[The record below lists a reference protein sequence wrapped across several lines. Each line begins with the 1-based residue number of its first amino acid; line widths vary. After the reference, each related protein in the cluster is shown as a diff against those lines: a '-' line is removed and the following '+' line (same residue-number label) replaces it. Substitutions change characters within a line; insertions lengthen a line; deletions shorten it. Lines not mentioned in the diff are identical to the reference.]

1 MFPAHW
7 WTVPSPG
14 AAGCITHCVLQLV
27 MDHYWADKPLVWDLE
42 HVAFFCMSFKNRVS
56 VSDSPPAL
64 LYTRSAGLQIQM
76 LWLFVL
82 LVQYP
87 WTGEPNE
94 GLSSLHSWG
103 EPLSLQTFSLLW
115 MSNSGG
121 GVGLEYTA
129 SLSLLPISWFLI
141 YIFCCGKY
149 YVSLQVILINNCSV
163 NS

>member
-121 GVGLEYTA
+121 GLVLNILHLC
-129 SLSLLPISWFLI
+129 LSFLSHGFLFISFVVENIMLVFRSFL
-141 YIFCCGKY
+141 
-149 YVSLQVILINNCSV
+149 
-163 NS
+163 